1 MKTRGKLLLLLVLGE
16 MKEMMTSKSLRS
28 RALWK
33 WLEMCVWNRNL
44 CNLTLYYLFMHV
56 CLCRSWTNQTQSEVK
71 KRAHGCGTLWNNSQI
86 GFSLQTCSN
95 DFFFFSFPDLFTLQP
110 AWKQQWSPLLTSAIT
125 RFFSSNLVN
134 CFFFFPRRATAGM
147 DNINELALRLK
158 HGSPQKHA

>member
-95 DFFFFSFPDLFTLQP
+95 DFFFSWAVYFTASMENSSGLPFWPLPSPDFFPLIWLIVF
-110 AWKQQWSPLLTSAIT
+110 
-125 RFFSSNLVN
+125 
-134 CFFFFPRRATAGM
+134 FFFFPGETQPVWTTSMKWRWG
-147 DNINELALRLK
+147 
-158 HGSPQKHA
+158 